1 MGVETAIIIG
11 LSAASAVGQISNA
24 NREAKDTIKQGNL
37 ETQNKAK
44 QIIARTAAAQSS
56 FLTSGLTLEG
66 TPSAA
71 LNSMFD
77 SGLEDISQLGSN
89 YNSKAK
95 SIISQGRTAAL
106 GTLAGS
112 FAGASFG
119 SGGLTSAFESAG
131 SYLPDSFAYGLN
143 DLGFGESATNMINIS
158 DKRNGWG
165 AFSP

>member
-24 NREAKDTIKQGNL
+24 KREAKDVVKQGNL
-37 ETQNKAK
+37 ETANKAK
-44 QIIARTAAAQSS
+44 QVIARTAAAQSS
-56 FLTSGLTLEG
+56 FLNSGLTLEG
-66 TPSAA
+66 TPSGA

-77 SGLEDISQLGSN
+77 SGIADIQQIGSN

-106 GTLAGS
+106 GTLAGA

-119 SGGLTSAFESAG
+119 SGGLTSAFEKAG

-143 DLGFGESATNMINIS
+143 DLGFGESSFNMLDMS
-158 DKRNGWG
+158 DKRLGIG
-165 AFSP
+165 AYSP